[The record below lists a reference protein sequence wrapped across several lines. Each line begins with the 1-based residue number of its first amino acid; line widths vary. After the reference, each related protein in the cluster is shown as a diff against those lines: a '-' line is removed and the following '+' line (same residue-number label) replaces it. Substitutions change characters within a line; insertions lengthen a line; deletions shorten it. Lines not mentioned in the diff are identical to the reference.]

1 MFRSNTLKLN
11 TSWRA
16 FKSWDGG
23 RRAARVSQVQKKKKP
38 KNNDVFVAQFEYNIS
53 IYIETER

>member
-1 MFRSNTLKLN
+1 MKLH

-23 RRAARVSQVQKKKKP
+23 RRAARVSQVQKKTT

>member
-16 FKSWDGG
+16 LNSWDGG
-23 RRAARVSQVQKKKKP
+23 RRAARATVSQVQ
-38 KNNDVFVAQFEYNIS
+38 KNNDVFVAEFEYNIS